1 MQLYR
6 NILHGEV
13 VANDETRRYF
23 QDYFDLLLDDMT
35 FSMQDAISEA
45 KRMNE
50 IFLKDEVALNILA
63 KLYLE
68 QILGNIIS
76 EYIHMY
82 CMLDNF
88 YPRLWFYQ
96 AERYT

>member
-1 MQLYR
+1 M
-6 NILHGEV
+6 
-13 VANDETRRYF
+13 ANDETRRYF
-23 QDYFDLLLDDMT
+23 QHYFDLLVDDIT
-35 FSMQDAISEA
+35 LSMQDAISEA

-50 IFLKDEVALNILA
+50 IFVKDEVALNILA

-68 QILGNIIS
+68 QILGIIS

-82 CMLDNF
+82 NMLDNF

>member
-1 MQLYR
+1 M
-6 NILHGEV
+6 
-13 VANDETRRYF
+13 ANDETRQYF

-35 FSMQDAISEA
+35 LSMQDAISEA

-50 IFLKDEVALNILA
+50 IFVKDEVALNILA

-68 QILGNIIS
+68 QILGSIIS
-76 EYIHMY
+76 EYICMY
-82 CMLDNF
+82 SMLDNF

-96 AERYT
+96 AERYARPRSGN